1 MDLVSH
7 DSRYSNRNDQHHLV
21 SDFLTTCNKVM
32 MELVLVLGIGL
43 ISLLCVYFLL
53 ARDLAG
59 SKCISEKPYKSKKG
73 VTRTALRARR
83 NWIN

>member
-1 MDLVSH
+1 MI
-7 DSRYSNRNDQHHLV
+7 
-21 SDFLTTCNKVM
+21 
-32 MELVLVLGIGL
+32 ELVFVLGIGL
-43 ISLLCVYFLL
+43 IALLCVYFLL

-73 VTRTALRARR
+73 VTRTALRDRR